1 MEPEYEACKAATATA
16 ETAGDHQFFSDA
28 EEEGK
33 TYVPKVVAVKKVKVP
48 KVPDV
53 KKRYIA
59 FVGNLPYTIE
69 KADLEQLFKDLG
81 TAKIYRAYIYILG
94 RDLVY

>member
-1 MEPEYEACKAATATA
+1 MEPEYEACKAV
-16 ETAGDHQFFSDA
+16 EGEHQFFSDA

-33 TYVPKVVAVKKVKVP
+33 TYVPKVVIKEKKAKKKVA

-59 FVGNLPYTIE
+59 FVGNLPYTVE
-69 KADLEQLFKDLG
+69 KSDLEKLFSELG
-81 TAKIYRAYIYILG
+81 IIQR
-94 RDLVY
+94 RVYA